1 MKCGPIGY
9 SLQCKHSSNRPNGQG
24 QKRVSEILLFTVVDA
39 FVLSGRAG
47 PVLVPGFL
55 QSAKPPTM
63 RIGAQIRLV
72 TPDGDSIETLIA
84 GFERISY
91 GRRPSHDKV
100 CVPISLPPN
109 ISKEQVPVGTEV
121 FLITS
126 KFVDTANDS

>member
-1 MKCGPIGY
+1 M
-9 SLQCKHSSNRPNGQG
+9 
-24 QKRVSEILLFTVVDA
+24 SETFLFKVVDA

-72 TPDGDSIETLIA
+72 TPSGESIETLIA

-91 GRRPSHDKV
+91 GRRPPPDKV
-100 CVPISLPPN
+100 CIPITLPPD

-126 KFVDTANDS
+126 KFVDTVNEC